1 MSTEIALTTT
11 LALPFLSNSPAEGGD
26 AGVATT
32 TQEEPTVYR
41 IPEVNYASLQARFNR
56 LQRRAA
62 KLESG
67 DISMTEVGREDYPG
81 FYVRGDSEDLDR
93 LVFLKPDTDP
103 IAKFGASGYR
113 SAGYSCRMYLVTVSG
128 VSPRLNG
135 WQFIGAIDVMSDEEN
150 NFVGNLLRSIPGV
163 EMPERFRT
171 ERMHCDH
178 CNLWKNWKSTFIV
191 RHDDGTHKQVGRQC
205 LKDFTGHKSPEMLV
219 RLAELL
225 MNVGKLFSD
234 AEDDEWEGG
243 SYHGKRYYNVEE
255 ILRHVACLVR
265 IDGWKSK
272 AFDIGSTASTL
283 TSWVLATG
291 SSREEMDRVYVISEA
306 DKVTA
311 GQTLDWMA
319 DLALSD
325 RLNDYEHNLYLL
337 SQVGSVEHK
346 RFGLL
351 ASAIPAFMRAHE
363 REVMT
368 KREQAVSQYVGEI
381 GKRTKMTLALAKTAP
396 FDSSFGTR
404 TMCKYLDE
412 QGNVVVWWAS
422 GSVDMAVGTK
432 IKVKATVKKHEE
444 YNGVKQ
450 STVSHLAVTE
460 VLLQPA
466 RVTA

>member
-1 MSTEIALTTT
+1 MSTEIALTAT
-11 LALPFLSNSPAEGGD
+11 LALPFLANSPAEDRD
-26 AGVATT
+26 AGITT
-32 TQEEPTVYR
+32 TTEEPTIYR
-41 IPEVNYASLQARFNR
+41 IPEDNYSSLQARFNR

-67 DISMTEVGREDYPG
+67 EISMTEVGHEDYPG

-93 LVFLKPDTDP
+93 LVFLEPSTDP
-103 IAKFGASGYR
+103 IAKFGATGYR
-113 SAGYSCRMYLVTVSG
+113 SAGYSRRMYLVTVTG
-128 VSPRLNG
+128 ASPRLNG
-135 WQFIGAIDVMSDEEN
+135 WHFIGAIDVMSDEEN
-150 NFVGNLLRSIPGV
+150 QFVGNLLRSIPGV

-171 ERMHCDH
+171 EPMHCDH
-178 CNLWKNWKSTFIV
+178 CNLRKNWKSTFVV

-219 RLAELL
+219 RLAEIL
-225 MNVGKLFSD
+225 MNVGRLLSD
-234 AEDDEWEGG
+234 AEDEEWEGG
-243 SYHGKRYYNVEE
+243 SYHGKRYYNVED
-255 ILRHVACLVR
+255 ILRRVACIVR
-265 IDGWKSK
+265 IDGWKPKS
-272 AFDIGSTASTL
+272 FEVRSTASTL
-283 TSWVLATG
+283 TCWLLANG
-291 SSREEMDRVYVISEA
+291 SSGEEMDRAYPISEA

-311 GQTLDWMA
+311 AQALDWMA
-319 DLALSD
+319 DLVTSD

-381 GKRTKMTLALAKTAP
+381 GKRTEMTLALAKTSP
-396 FDSSFGTR
+396 FDSSYGTR
-404 TMCKYLDE
+404 TLCKYADE

-432 IKVKATVKKHEE
+432 IKVKVTVKKHEE
-444 YNGVKQ
+444 YIGVKQ
-450 STVSHLAVTE
+450 TSVSRLTVTE
-460 VLLQPA
+460 VLYQPA
-466 RVTA
+466 LVAA